1 MQILNDFFALK
12 ILLICLNKST
22 LCQSILKSKDLCQ
35 KKILMAIFSTK
46 NNKIMLSQE
55 QIWNKIKMLILY
67 SSMKKNYSLGI
78 FQLRKS
84 IDFIAK
90 VLEIIFS
97 NLRVKYEHK

>member
-1 MQILNDFFALK
+1 
-12 ILLICLNKST
+12 
-22 LCQSILKSKDLCQ
+22 
-35 KKILMAIFSTK
+35 MAIFSTK

-84 IDFIAK
+84 IHFIAK